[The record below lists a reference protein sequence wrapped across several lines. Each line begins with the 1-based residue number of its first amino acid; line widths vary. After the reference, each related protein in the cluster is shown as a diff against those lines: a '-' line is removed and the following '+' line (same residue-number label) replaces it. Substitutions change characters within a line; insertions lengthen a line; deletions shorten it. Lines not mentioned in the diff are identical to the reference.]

1 MRLERLLSCTERPEE
16 WAPTYA
22 ELEVLFNPGSPSGWS
37 SHRVGI
43 SPCYNPDYHKQKA
56 ATSGQRLS
64 PVDFPYYSVD
74 QDDLDVL
81 QANPSPNLLR
91 FLGKPG
97 APALR
102 LRFIVHPDALKKL
115 PIQREPDGVVQA
127 YPTVSTRTVLTA
139 NGNPLFL
146 KLDYPEMIGR
156 CPRRLG
162 LPELHQSAFFSRRFD
177 AWSQANLLSPVF
189 GYLPESRGMLWRS
202 GAGNA
207 AIGMIGRETQVRPL
221 LDERSIYIPFFALP
235 TEDCSSP
242 QDPTLLTQI
251 ICAHATGSVTPGDVL
266 LHITGLIF
274 EALGSLF
281 ERRPMAGAS
290 ETDKFRVVH
299 DCHGQNILLELDA
312 TGYPRR
318 IVFRDFQHMY
328 PVVLDE
334 GDRADYLQAQNPFCK
349 MLDTQ
354 QDPEHVR
361 RKISQLVD
369 CKLGVYVIER
379 LVDDFAATF
388 DCDRDDVIA
397 NIRQQ
402 FQDRLGLICEILPEG
417 VWYRRSDGIELDE
430 HGRIR
435 LEQGPGKPLLRG

>member
-1 MRLERLLSCTERPEE
+1 
-16 WAPTYA
+16 
-22 ELEVLFNPGSPSGWS
+22 
-37 SHRVGI
+37 
-43 SPCYNPDYHKQKA
+43 
-56 ATSGQRLS
+56 
-64 PVDFPYYSVD
+64 
-74 QDDLDVL
+74 
-81 QANPSPNLLR
+81 
-91 FLGKPG
+91 
-97 APALR
+97 
-102 LRFIVHPDALKKL
+102 
-115 PIQREPDGVVQA
+115 
-127 YPTVSTRTVLTA
+127 
-139 NGNPLFL
+139 
-146 KLDYPEMIGR
+146 
-156 CPRRLG
+156 
-162 LPELHQSAFFSRRFD
+162 
-177 AWSQANLLSPVF
+177 
-189 GYLPESRGMLWRS
+189 
-202 GAGNA
+202 
-207 AIGMIGRETQVRPL
+207 MIGRETQVRPL